1 MVSSCYWVAYVLLA
15 EDVASWNELD
25 RLSWDRERL
34 RYEVNGSRSGFIT
47 VYDGVS
53 AVLGVVTLVLTL
65 RVDVFGDILGEVL
78 GDVPS
83 ETWRLK
89 SRQGSVAQV
98 DSNSGQGLGE

>member
-47 VYDGVS
+47 GKVIAGE
-53 AVLGVVTLVLTL
+53 LG
-65 RVDVFGDILGEVL
+65 F
-78 GDVPS
+78 
-83 ETWRLK
+83 LK
-89 SRQGSVAQV
+89 
-98 DSNSGQGLGE
+98 